1 MFKYVCNK
9 SNIEA
14 APRNLKNP
22 REMLLLLQRN
32 SGCNYI
38 VITSKYGILCE
49 RNWS

>member
-22 REMLLLLQRN
+22 REMLLLLQRR
-32 SGCNYI
+32 I
-38 VITSKYGILCE
+38 VDATTY
-49 RNWS
+49 